1 MSSEPAREPARVIRV
16 GIAGNPNSGKTT
28 LFNRLTGSRQHAGNW
43 PGVTVE
49 KKSGTVEFRGRTI
62 EFVDLPGTYS
72 LTARSE
78 EELIARGFILN
89 EAPDLIVN
97 VVDASN
103 IERNLY
109 LTAQLVELG
118 VKMVVCLN
126 MIDVARERRIA
137 IDSAVLGRLLGAR
150 AVETVGRTGAGI
162 DALLEACVASHEE
175 AGGATRHIHVNY
187 GPELEK
193 GIEKLTDLLKTDERI
208 YAFTYECGFDGPEGA
223 KRAHKFPIRW
233 FCTRLLIGDRKV
245 SDFVKHYSR
254 DYAAIDNVVRVI
266 ADFVQL
272 KTDNPIDV
280 ALTDRIYGF
289 IRGLMREAVD
299 LSRQEEDSLTE
310 RLDRVL
316 AGRVLGLPVFLAVV
330 WAMFQITFAGGE
342 LLKVPIEALLG
353 RLGDL
358 AAAAGGDGLL
368 RDFLVDGL
376 VAGVGSVLLFLP
388 NIALLFLCIAF
399 LEDSGYMARAA
410 FLMDRFMHAAGL
422 HGKSFI
428 SLFMGFGCNAPAVMA
443 CRTLE
448 NRSDRL
454 ITMLIIPLMS
464 CSARFPVYV
473 LFAGT
478 FFPERAG
485 TVIFAI
491 YLTGILLALM
501 VANLARRAFFHDED
515 AVFVMELPPYRMPAP
530 KNLLLNMWDK
540 TVIFLKKAGGV
551 ILVGVALVWALAAFP
566 RDVRPLADHDG
577 RIAEVEA
584 RAAKVTEGL
593 ETKFAEAVA
602 LMRADYRHP
611 ILPFD
616 RSRDYLETADFFHQ
630 RRAEIARAATAE
642 IAAIRR
648 RKQQEIA
655 AQRYAGRIGRA
666 LEPFL
671 APLGLDWRAGVSLIP
686 GFVAKEVVVGSF
698 AVLHQADD
706 DGDGPRQKLGEA
718 LRESGAFT
726 PLSALSFMI
735 FTLLYIPCLSTVLVT
750 RQESGSTLFALSTIL
765 YSVAL
770 AWLAAFAV
778 FQGGRLLGFE

>member
-1 MSSEPAREPARVIRV
+1 MSSDPTRLLRV

-28 LFNRLTGSRQHAGNW
+28 LFNRLTGSRQHVGNW

-49 KKSGTVEFRGRTI
+49 KKSGTVEHRGYAI

-78 EELIARGFILN
+78 EELVARGFILN
-89 EAPDLIVN
+89 EAPDLIIN

-126 MIDVARERRIA
+126 MIDVAHERRIA
-137 IDSAVLGRLLGAR
+137 IDKEALGRLLGAR
-150 AVETVGRTGAGI
+150 VVGTVGRTGSGV
-162 DALLEACVASHEE
+162 DALLDACVASHEDP
-175 AGGATRHIHVNY
+175 GGTTRHIHVNY
-187 GPELEK
+187 GQELEK
-193 GIEKLTDLLKTDERI
+193 GIEKLTALLKTDERV
-208 YAFTYECGFDGPEGA
+208 YAFTYECGFEGTEG
-223 KRAHKFPIRW
+223 RAHKFPIRW

-245 SDFVKHYSR
+245 SDFVKHYSA
-254 DYAAIDNVVRVI
+254 DYPAIENVVRVI
-266 ADFVQL
+266 SDYVLL
-272 KTDNPIDV
+272 KTDNPVDV

-289 IRGLMREAVD
+289 IRGIMREAVD
-299 LSRQEEDSLTE
+299 LSRIEEDCLTD
-310 RLDRVL
+310 RIDRVL
-316 AGRVLGLPVFLAVV
+316 ANRLFGLPIFLAAV
-330 WAMFQITFAGGE
+330 WAMFQLTFVGGE
-342 LLKVPIEALLG
+342 LFKAPLASLLDAVSAL
-353 RLGDL
+353 
-358 AAAAGGDGLL
+358 AVSATSPGLP
-368 RDFLVDGL
+368 REFLVDG
-376 VAGVGSVLLFLP
+376 VVEGVGSVLLFLP
-388 NIALLFLCIAF
+388 SIAILFLCIAF

-428 SLFMGFGCNAPAVMA
+428 SLFMGFGCNAPAIMA

-454 ITMLIIPLMS
+454 ITMMIVPLMS

-478 FFPERAG
+478 FFPAHAG

-491 YLTGILLALM
+491 YLTGILLALL
-501 VANLARRAFFHDED
+501 VANVMRRAFFKDED
-515 AVFVMELPPYRMPAP
+515 AVFVMELPPYRLPAA

-540 TVIFLKKAGGV
+540 VLIFLKKAGGV
-551 ILVGVALVWALAAFP
+551 ILLGVALVWALAAFP
-566 RDVRPLADHDG
+566 REVTLTENHDAK
-577 RIAEVEA
+577 IAAVQA
-584 RAAKVTEGL
+584 MAAKVAEGL
-593 ETKFAEAVA
+593 ETKYQEAVA
-602 LMRADYRHP
+602 QMRGGYSHP
-611 ILPFD
+611 ILPFE
-616 RSRDYLETADFFHQ
+616 RSRDYLEAGEYYRQ
-630 RRAEIARAATAE
+630 RREEIFRAATAE
-642 IAAIRR
+642 ISAIRR
-648 RKQQEIA
+648 RKSQEIA
-655 AQRYAGRIGRA
+655 AQRYAGVIGKT
-666 LEPFL
+666 LEPAL
-671 APLGLDWRAGVSLIP
+671 APLGFDWRAGVSLIP

-698 AVLHQADD
+698 AVLYQADEGED
-706 DGDGPRQKLGEA
+706 VQSLGQT
-718 LRESGAFT
+718 LRDSGAFT

-750 RQESGSTLFALSTIL
+750 RQESGSVLFALSSIL

-770 AWLAAFAV
+770 AWCASFLV